1 MTRRELVGCLLLIA
15 LILGGRLVRHA
26 LLVDPAGGWREP
38 GWLEERLPATPE
50 AVAPSAVVRARL
62 PSVPLNPNTSCV
74 DSLCLLPGI
83 GPALAERI
91 VAAREAGLRFA
102 RARDLQE
109 VRGIGPR
116 TVERLAPYL
125 SFPASDTASAAEPQT
140 AR

>member
-1 MTRRELVGCLLLIA
+1 MTRRELVGCLLLLA

-26 LLVDPAGGWREP
+26 LLVDPSGGWREP
-38 GWLEERLPATPE
+38 GWLEERLPE
-50 AVAPSAVVRARL
+50 APPVVDAAAARRPRFPSA
-62 PSVPLNPNTSCV
+62 PLDPNTSCV

-91 VAAREAGLRFA
+91 VAARQDGLRFA

-125 SFPASDTASAAEPQT
+125 TFPEADSSRADEPQT